1 MDISNIPKTFW
12 HSLSI
17 AILIA
22 TIGLTIISYKSDSVS
37 IEIAS
42 TKISLLS
49 AIEETEKLNGR
60 LRENNTKLKNECK
73 EIVNIIRSFEKQNKN
88 KIRDSSQ
95 KQSDKLESYNLFNLS
110 DIKKFDFDKDF
121 ISDESFSKIQSRLN
135 ELRKNL
141 Q

>member
-1 MDISNIPKTFW
+1 VDISNIPKTFW

>member
-12 HSLSI
+12 HSISI

-22 TIGLTIISYKSDSVS
+22 TIGLTIISYKSASVS

-49 AIEETEKLNGR
+49 AIEKTEKLNES
-60 LRENNTKLKNECK
+60 LRHNNAKLKNEYM
-73 EIVNIIRSFEKQNKN
+73 EIINIINSFEKQNKN
-88 KIRDSSQ
+88 IEKDLSQ
-95 KQSDKLESYNLFNLS
+95 KQSDELESYNIQNLS
-110 DIKKFDFDKDF
+110 KIKRYDLDRDF
-121 ISDESFSKIQSRLN
+121 ISDERFDNILLELN
-135 ELRKNL
+135 ELRKKL